1 MRRTTMRIGSR
12 SGLLVLASALTLA
25 PVLALADKTP
35 PKAGSKPSTG
45 AKPKQIAPKP
55 LARPPVR
62 KAEPA
67 KIRGPVY
74 LVSGPETYSSSK
86 PPASLVIGNNQSKT
100 IPSGTTIYWSIK
112 HPVPS
117 NTSSW
122 TETKGSFVLGP
133 GGFAPSGQ
141 YYVTP
146 WPGPPV
152 AGQYTTKAW
161 YFPGT
166 WTVSK

>member
-1 MRRTTMRIGSR
+1 MRRISCSR
-12 SGLLVLASALTLA
+12 LLALASVLTLA

-45 AKPKQIAPKP
+45 AKAKPIATKP
-55 LARPPVR
+55 LAGL
-62 KAEPA
+62 AQPA
-67 KIRGPVY
+67 KIQGPVH
-74 LVSGPETYSSSK
+74 LVSGPEIYDSNK
-86 PPASLVIGNNQSKT
+86 PPASLVIGNNQSKW

-112 HPVPS
+112 HRVPS

-146 WPGPPV
+146 WPIPPV
-152 AGQYTTKAW
+152 AGPYTTKAW